1 MVNTVAETNDYIV
14 IEKPAGLLV
23 HQAPGHTGPT
33 LVDELSEKYPALK
46 TVGDN
51 PARPGLVHRL
61 DKDASGLMVVAKTQ
75 AMFNDLKQQFQNR
88 SVNKEYITL
97 VHGVL
102 TPTQEHDVIT
112 KPIGRAHG
120 RLARMAAHS
129 QSLDSAKEAKTEYWV
144 IKRLRHHTLLRIKI
158 HTGRTHQIRVHMFS
172 LGYPL
177 VGDKIYIQK
186 RVKPAKNIERLFLH
200 ASKLGF
206 RDLDGQ
212 YHEYESLLPEELK
225 LFYETLH

>member
-1 MVNTVAETNDYIV
+1 MIKIIDDTNDYLV

-23 HQAPGHTGPT
+23 HPAPGHTETT
-33 LVDELSEKYPALK
+33 LVDELLTKYPELK
-46 TVGDN
+46 SVGDN

-61 DKDASGLMVVAKTQ
+61 DKEASGLMVVAKTQ
-75 AMFNDLKQQFQNR
+75 AMFNNLKQQFQAR
-88 SVNKEYITL
+88 TVNKEYITL
-97 VHGVL
+97 VHGVM
-102 TPTQEHDVIT
+102 TPTQEHDVID
-112 KPIGRAHG
+112 KAIGRAHG
-120 RLARMAAHS
+120 RIARMAAHS

-144 IKRLRHHTLLRIKI
+144 IKRLRHHTLLRVKI

-200 ASKLGF
+200 SNKLGF
-206 RDLDGQ
+206 KDLASE
-212 YHEYESLLPEELK
+212 YHEYESKLPGELQNFLTSLK
-225 LFYETLH
+225 